1 MSALGQ
7 RPGEWQ
13 AIHVFYGANPRPLL
27 TQCIDPLVNGLVTD
41 GLLSTYFFVHYWL
54 EGPHVRLR
62 LKPRTEADTAK
73 VRARAQTAVSAF
85 LEGRPTLYEV
95 KPEFLIDFY
104 ETVFKLDYSAEERAA
119 LLKPDGSLRLR
130 RNNTFSFERYEPEYG
145 RYGGPKGVEL
155 AEWHFR
161 HSSDLAIEASRS
173 MNLRQRSVLLGLSAQ
188 LMMVMVTAFLRDDG
202 AVADFL
208 QRYSAFWR
216 RTFAGVEP
224 EAESAA
230 DPGEEH
236 GRDAVTA
243 DVVRSFTRI
252 REAFAGGATST
263 LPGPLRSWAEHCVEL
278 RERAYDLAARGDLV
292 FRSWGSPVAAGAREQ
307 KVTDPAT
314 ALELL
319 LSPYLRMSNNRLSV
333 PMREE
338 TRLSFALARSLR
350 ESPALEAGA

>member
-41 GLLSTYFFVHYWL
+41 GLLSTYFFVNYWL

-95 KPEFLIDFY
+95 KPEYLIDFY
-104 ETVFKLDYSAEERAA
+104 ETVFKLDYSADERTT
-119 LLKPDGSLRLR
+119 LLRPDGSLRLR

-145 RYGGPKGVEL
+145 RYGGPAGVEL

-173 MNLRQRSVLLGLSAQ
+173 LNLRQRSVLLGLSAQ
-188 LMMVMVTAFLRDDG
+188 LMMVMVSAFLREES
-202 AVADFL
+202 AVGDFL
-208 QRYSAFWR
+208 QRYHAFWR
-216 RTFAGVEP
+216 RTFAAVEP
-224 EAESAA
+224 AAE
-230 DPGEEH
+230 PGEEH
-236 GRDAVTA
+236 DREVVTA
-243 DVVRSFTRI
+243 DVVRSFARI
-252 REAFAGGATST
+252 RAAFGSGGTTSA

-278 RERAYDLAARGDLV
+278 RERAHDLAARGQLV
-292 FRSWGSPVAAGAREQ
+292 FRSWGGPVAGVAREQ

-319 LSPYLRMSNNRLSV
+319 LSPYLRMCNNRLSV

-338 TRLSFALARSLR
+338 TRLASVLARSLR